1 MLFWLLIDCV
11 QDPKTVFAEGCRF
24 DEFECDDGQCI
35 PIGYLCDGY
44 NDCSELE
51 DENEANCG

>member
-1 MLFWLLIDCV
+1 MNNLVSNATSIFPD
-11 QDPKTVFAEGCRF
+11 GCRF

-35 PIGYLCDGY
+35 PIGYLCD
-44 NDCSELE
+44 NIHDCSESE